1 MTQTHYDVEDMPR
14 NDADTQVELYRQ
26 ANEVVADG
34 LKHAH
39 DLFRKAESHLQ
50 EMFVEAE
57 NASNGDL
64 MNRINGAYDAV
75 QRMAALIG
83 QQGAALNGANGAMDA
98 LLTQRDSVLHE
109 LDDLQNAIREY
120 DFSHAGL
127 VDFVDELREMEM
139 DYYADSAYDIF
150 NEDLNGSVRQTI
162 DKLFPDA
169 EFTSA
174 NYMIAFELIMI
185 IDGHKTPSEAQQAA
199 LLSLLKTL
207 DIGSDL

>member
-39 DLFRKAESHLQ
+39 DLFKKAEAYLHEL
-50 EMFVEAE
+50 FVEAE
-57 NASNGDL
+57 NASNGHL
-64 MNRINGAYDAV
+64 MSRINDTYEAV
-75 QRMAALIG
+75 QKMAALMG
-83 QQGAALNGANGAMDA
+83 QQGAALNGANSAIDA
-98 LLTQRDSVLHE
+98 ITVQRDAVLGE
-109 LDDLQNAIREY
+109 LDDLQSAIREY
-120 DFSHAGL
+120 DFSHEGL

-139 DYYADSAYDIF
+139 DYYADSGYDIF
-150 NEDLNGSVRQTI
+150 NEDLNESVRQTI